1 MGGEVRVS
9 EAQRLWLGAS
19 YHDETVHRSVLG
31 LRPYRPDPFNALLFG
46 IDRLDYYRE
55 RGFTLS
61 ADGKLLDFTQLDLHY
76 NDELQSSLPVATG
89 YSVFRSRF
97 PVRPNPLIEDGHL
110 RSVSAT
116 LSYDSR
122 PMIRRRRID
131 SRIPQATYTRIA
143 LNAEVASP
151 RVIPNDFAF
160 HRYWVE
166 FERRQRTLGLGL
178 TTVQAAAGLATGQ
191 VPPQREFGV
200 DLGLRGLA
208 VQQSGVRSLG
218 DTIAYGT
225 RVVMFTIQHD
235 FGRLL
240 FSHVPLVRD
249 LPFTLTLEGGMLQ
262 SQLAGLPGTNHY
274 SRIGFALG
282 NLTPFLM
289 PFDFGVRF
297 NWPLGA
303 DTLQRFQFGI
313 DLSGP

>member
-1 MGGEVRVS
+1 
-9 EAQRLWLGAS
+9 
-19 YHDETVHRSVLG
+19 
-31 LRPYRPDPFNALLFG
+31 
-46 IDRLDYYRE
+46 
-55 RGFTLS
+55 
-61 ADGKLLDFTQLDLHY
+61 
-76 NDELQSSLPVATG
+76 
-89 YSVFRSRF
+89 
-97 PVRPNPLIEDGHL
+97 
-110 RSVSAT
+110 
-116 LSYDSR
+116 
-122 PMIRRRRID
+122 
-131 SRIPQATYTRIA
+131 
-143 LNAEVASP
+143 
-151 RVIPNDFAF
+151 
-160 HRYWVE
+160 
-166 FERRQRTLGLGL
+166 
-178 TTVQAAAGLATGQ
+178 
-191 VPPQREFGV
+191 
-200 DLGLRGLA
+200 

-218 DTIAYGT
+218 DSITYGT
-225 RVVMFTIQHD
+225 RVAMLTIRHD